1 MDNWTFCV
9 FQLLEVADCIPGVDV
24 KAMAVS
30 EVSQDMFGVEGRGSV
45 EHQLRETQRA
55 HCRDF
60 KSVALARK
68 NNTKNY

>member
-1 MDNWTFCV
+1 MMDYWTFCV

-30 EVSQDMFGVEGRGSV
+30 EVFQDMFGVEGRGSV
-45 EHQLRETQRA
+45 EHQLRKAQGA

-60 KSVALARK
+60 KSVALESK
-68 NNTKNY
+68 NNTNS